1 MLKDISDLADQVFVK
16 QELKEIHF
24 HIPKE
29 LTRETYLQIVRKVQA
44 AVRHSIWKKM
54 QAKGVGKLTNEEM
67 DLMAE
72 AIKLQEQEGF
82 RKRAMELYNVPL

>member
-1 MLKDISDLADQVFVK
+1 
-16 QELKEIHF
+16 
-24 HIPKE
+24 
-29 LTRETYLQIVRKVQA
+29 
-44 AVRHSIWKKM
+44 M

-67 DLMAE
+67 DSMAE